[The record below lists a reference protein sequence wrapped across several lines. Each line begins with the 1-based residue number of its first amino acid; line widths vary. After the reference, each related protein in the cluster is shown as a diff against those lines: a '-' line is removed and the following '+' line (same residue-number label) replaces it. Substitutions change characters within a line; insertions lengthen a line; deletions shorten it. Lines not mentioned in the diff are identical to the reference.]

1 MSWLDAEDQEWY
13 TKMADAFL
21 KAHGEEV
28 DAQRA
33 KLEAEDKLI
42 TAMVGGELDSIHR
55 KGSTIHLEVPDE
67 GDVYLSVSFRSTL
80 DLGA

>member
-13 TKMADAFL
+13 TEMADAFL
-21 KAHGEEV
+21 KAHGKELEG
-28 DAQRA
+28 QRA
-33 KLEAEDKLI
+33 KAEAEGKLI

-67 GDVYLSVSFRSTL
+67 GDVYLSVSFRSAL